1 MIIMLIDR
9 GTTIGRCPKR
19 PLLKP
24 HLRVREQIVTAGML
38 RRSFLIV
45 AAVTVLSWGPLWA
58 QSHDAVEK
66 ATKDTLRQLDLQLEL
81 PRGVEPFRVNLRLP
95 QEVVWVALVCAAALI
110 LYSFRDLIPLW
121 HRQATDAWDTE
132 AEASGGAL
140 LEQTPQ
146 ALQAADELGREG
158 RFVEAMHMLLIQSL
172 ADIRRYLGEQF
183 ADSLTS
189 REILRGVRLPVAGRA
204 SLHDIVSGVELTYF
218 GGRPATAAD
227 YTACRHSFETLRQAL
242 RGGAPA

>member
-1 MIIMLIDR
+1 
-9 GTTIGRCPKR
+9 
-19 PLLKP
+19 
-24 HLRVREQIVTAGML
+24 ML
-38 RRSFLIV
+38 RRSFLTV
-45 AAVTVLSWGPLWA
+45 AAVAVLSCGPLWA

-81 PRGVEPFRVNLRLP
+81 PRGVEPIRANFQLP

-121 HRQATDAWDTE
+121 GGQTANAWDTQA
-132 AEASGGAL
+132 AESGEAL
-140 LEQTPQ
+140 LEQPTQ
-146 ALQAADELGREG
+146 ALRAADELGRDG

-172 ADIRRYLGEQF
+172 ADIRQYLGEQF

-189 REILRGVRLPVAGRA
+189 REILRGVRLPIEGRA

-218 GGRPATAAD
+218 GGRPATADD
-227 YTACRHSFETLRQAL
+227 YTACRHSFESLRLAL
-242 RGGAPA
+242 RGGRPA

>member
-1 MIIMLIDR
+1 
-9 GTTIGRCPKR
+9 
-19 PLLKP
+19 
-24 HLRVREQIVTAGML
+24 ML

-45 AAVTVLSWGPLWA
+45 AAVVLLSCGPLWA
-58 QSHDAVEK
+58 QSREAVEK
-66 ATKDTLRQLDLQLEL
+66 ATKDTLRQLDLQLDL
-81 PRGVEPFRVNLRLP
+81 PRGVEPFRPHFNFELP

-121 HRQATDAWDTE
+121 RRQGTDAWDTQTG
-132 AEASGGAL
+132 ASGQAYF
-140 LEQTPQ
+140 EPPTQ

-172 ADIRRYLGEQF
+172 ADIRQYLGEQF

-189 REILRGVRLPVAGRA
+189 REILRGVRLPVEGRA

-227 YTACRHSFETLRQAL
+227 YTACRRSFETLRQAL
-242 RGGAPA
+242 RGGVPA

>member
-1 MIIMLIDR
+1 
-9 GTTIGRCPKR
+9 
-19 PLLKP
+19 
-24 HLRVREQIVTAGML
+24 ML

-45 AAVTVLSWGPLWA
+45 AAVAVLSSSPLWA

-81 PRGVEPFRVNLRLP
+81 PRGVEPFRAHIQLP
-95 QEVVWVALVCAAALI
+95 QEVVWLALICAAALI
-110 LYSFRDLIPLW
+110 LYSFRDMIPLW
-121 HRQATDAWDTE
+121 HGQATNAWDQQATE
-132 AEASGGAL
+132 SGEAL
-140 LEQTPQ
+140 LEQPTQ
-146 ALQAADELGREG
+146 ALRAADELGREG

-172 ADIRRYLGEQF
+172 ADIRQYLGEQF

-189 REILRGVRLPVAGRA
+189 REILRGVRLPVEGRA

-227 YTACRHSFETLRQAL
+227 YTACRHSFESLRQAL
-242 RGGAPA
+242 RGGRPA

>member
-1 MIIMLIDR
+1 
-9 GTTIGRCPKR
+9 
-19 PLLKP
+19 
-24 HLRVREQIVTAGML
+24 VTAGML

-45 AAVTVLSWGPLWA
+45 AAVAVLSCGPLWA

-81 PRGVEPFRVNLRLP
+81 PRGIEPFRANFQLP
-95 QEVVWVALVCAAALI
+95 QEVVWVALICAAALI

-121 HRQATDAWDTE
+121 NGQTANGWDTQA
-132 AEASGGAL
+132 AESGEAL
-140 LEQTPQ
+140 LDQPTQ
-146 ALQAADELGREG
+146 ALRAADELGREG

-172 ADIRRYLGEQF
+172 ADIRQYLGEQF

-189 REILRGVRLPVAGRA
+189 REILRGVRLPVEGRA

-227 YTACRHSFETLRQAL
+227 YTACRYSFESLRQAL
-242 RGGAPA
+242 RGGRPA

>member
-1 MIIMLIDR
+1 
-9 GTTIGRCPKR
+9 
-19 PLLKP
+19 
-24 HLRVREQIVTAGML
+24 ML
-38 RRSFLIV
+38 RRSFLTV
-45 AAVTVLSWGPLWA
+45 AAVAVLSCGPLWA

-81 PRGVEPFRVNLRLP
+81 PRGVEPFRANFQLP

-121 HRQATDAWDTE
+121 GGQTANAWDTQA
-132 AEASGGAL
+132 AESGEAL
-140 LEQTPQ
+140 LEQPTQ
-146 ALQAADELGREG
+146 ALRAADELGRDG

-172 ADIRRYLGEQF
+172 ADIRQYLGEQF

-189 REILRGVRLPVAGRA
+189 REILRGVRLPVEGRA

-227 YTACRHSFETLRQAL
+227 YTACRHSFESLRQAL
-242 RGGAPA
+242 RGSRPA